1 MDRFEFLRNVFKFF
15 GKDLNKN
22 QELLSQYDFG
32 LSTKEPIDWQK
43 LYHITLKE
51 PETRTLPSPKW
62 FRDRFYR
69 CYKVEEGS
77 YGTPDGTRVRMA
89 LKSDKYGI
97 EIREAETY
105 HISYTLEQMKM
116 YKQKQYGD
124 KLTSFSFWDE
134 NNLQWVRV

>member
-1 MDRFEFLRNVFKFF
+1 MQRSEFIDEVFTFF
-15 GKDLNKN
+15 RCTNEDLKR
-22 QELLSQYDFG
+22 SYDLAF
-32 LSTKEPIDWQK
+32 TVKEPIDWSK
-43 LYHITLKE
+43 LYRLVIT
-51 PETRTLPSPKW
+51 ETESRYLPAPKW

-77 YGTPDGTRVRMA
+77 YGTPDGIRVRMA

-97 EIREAETY
+97 EIRDAETY

-116 YKQKQYGD
+116 YKQKQYGE
-124 KLTSFSFWDE
+124 KFISFSFWDE